1 MSDQSDTDVLVVGAG
16 PVGLTAALF
25 LKRQGVRVTVVD
37 QVHRTNQHSYA
48 LAVHPQTLD
57 LLAEAGVA
65 AAGTGHARGLTRVA
79 FYEGTQRR
87 AEIDLGAG
95 GGAHPHVLMMRLSHL
110 ERSVEDVLHREGTKL
125 HWNHRLQALRP
136 DGDHVVAEV
145 AELDQVAAGYPIART
160 EWVVVKARTFRPQF
174 VIGADGWDST
184 VRRLAGIGT
193 ETKGAAQIVSVYEAD
208 VTGDLPD
215 EGRMVLDATRTSVY
229 WPLEPGRCRWA
240 FEVGSQAEHNP
251 SLERLQRLIAER
263 APWFTAKPSYIY
275 WSSLGQFERKV
286 AREFGRDGVVLAGD
300 AAHLGTPAGARS
312 MNLGLSEA
320 RALAGRIADVVR
332 RGAPRDSVLMEA
344 AAQRDRWLKRGGAK
358 ARPTADAWVT
368 RNAERIVDCLP
379 VSGLGLEPALNQVGL
394 TLDAGA

>member
-1 MSDQSDTDVLVVGAG
+1 MSDQGETEVLVVGAG
-16 PVGLTAALF
+16 PVGLTAALL
-25 LKRQGVRVTVVD
+25 LKRQGVRVTIVD
-37 QVHRTNQHSYA
+37 QVHRTHQHSYA
-48 LAVHPQTLD
+48 LAIHPQTLD
-57 LLAEAGVA
+57 LLADAGIA
-65 AAGTGHARGLTRVA
+65 PAEMARTRGISRVA

-87 AEIDLGAG
+87 AEIDLGAA

-110 ERSVEDVLHREGTKL
+110 ERGVEEELRREGTKVQ
-125 HWNHRLQALRP
+125 WNHRLQALRP

-160 EWVVVKARTFRPQF
+160 EWVVVKTRSLRPQF

-193 ETKGAAQIVSVYEAD
+193 ETRGTAQIVSVYEAE

-215 EGRMVLDATRTSVY
+215 EGRMVLDAARISVY
-229 WPLEPGRCRWA
+229 WPLEAGRCRWA
-240 FEVGSQAEHNP
+240 FEVGSQAEHDS
-251 SLERLQRLIAER
+251 SLERLQRLLAER
-263 APWFTAKPSYIY
+263 APWFTARPTHIY
-275 WSSLGQFERKV
+275 WSSLAQFERKV
-286 AREFGRDGVVLAGD
+286 AKEFGRDGIVLAGD

-320 RALAGRIADVVR
+320 LALAGRIADVVR
-332 RGAPRDSVLMEA
+332 RGAARESVPMEA
-344 AAQRDRWLKRGGAK
+344 AAQRDRWLKRGVAK

-394 TLDAGA
+394 TLDSGT